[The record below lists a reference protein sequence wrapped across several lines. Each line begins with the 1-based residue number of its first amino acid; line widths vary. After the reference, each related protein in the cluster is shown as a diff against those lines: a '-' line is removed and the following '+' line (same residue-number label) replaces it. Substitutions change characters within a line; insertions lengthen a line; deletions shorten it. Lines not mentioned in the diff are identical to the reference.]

1 MVARPDEQAEQ
12 LLVSIKRAAE
22 LCEVSYWTIWRMAD
36 AGELPSVKIGRSRR
50 IPYKALQRLIPE
62 HQQG

>member
-1 MVARPDEQAEQ
+1 MVARPDHENEQ

-22 LCEVSYWTIWRMAD
+22 LCSVSYWTIWRMAD
-36 AGELPSVKIGRSRR
+36 TGDLPSVKIGRSRR

-62 HQQG
+62 PQQG